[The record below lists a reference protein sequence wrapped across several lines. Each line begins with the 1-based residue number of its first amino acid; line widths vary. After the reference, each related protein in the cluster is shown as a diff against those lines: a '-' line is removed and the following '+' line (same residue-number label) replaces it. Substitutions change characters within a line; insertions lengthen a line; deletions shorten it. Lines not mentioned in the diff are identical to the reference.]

1 MGEKLKLFVCTKG
14 KHCKKQGAKKVYCA
28 MLEQLEEMGL
38 EDDVCLKKSECL
50 GQCSK
55 APAVQVKPHNYY
67 YGKIGPDDCEK
78 IIKSLET
85 PKKTKPVKKL
95 LIKR

>member
-14 KHCKKQGAKKVYCA
+14 KHCKKSGAKKVMCA
-28 MLEQLEEMGL
+28 LMDQLEELGL
-38 EDDVCLKKSECL
+38 EDDVSIKKSDCL

-55 APAVQVKPHNYY
+55 APAVQVKPHNFY
-67 YGKIGPDDCEK
+67 YGRIDPDDCEE
-78 IIKSLET
+78 IIKSLSKE
-85 PKKTKPVKKL
+85 KKKPVKKL